1 MSDRYFPAIVEQGSG
16 GFYVSF
22 PDVPGCVSH
31 GTTLEELAANAEA
44 ALALHLAESAED
56 GRDLP
61 VPSAL
66 GDTPVDPA
74 GAADHMRC
82 AMGATYDRRFA
93 LPPPCVEPEVGSVAQ
108 RIGSALAAAETRH
121 RARSGLIHSQSAT
134 LISIES

>member
-1 MSDRYFPAIVEQGSG
+1 MSVRYFPAIVEQGSD

-31 GTTLEELAANAEA
+31 GATLEELAANAEA

-66 GDTPVDPA
+66 GDTPVDP
-74 GAADHMRC
+74 D
-82 AMGATYDRRFA
+82 
-93 LPPPCVEPEVGSVAQ
+93 EPEVCRLLVRAELPGKSV
-108 RIGSALAAAETRH
+108 RINISMDEGLLTAIDAEAKRRDTSRSGFLSAAARRELGR
-121 RARSGLIHSQSAT
+121 
-134 LISIES
+134 